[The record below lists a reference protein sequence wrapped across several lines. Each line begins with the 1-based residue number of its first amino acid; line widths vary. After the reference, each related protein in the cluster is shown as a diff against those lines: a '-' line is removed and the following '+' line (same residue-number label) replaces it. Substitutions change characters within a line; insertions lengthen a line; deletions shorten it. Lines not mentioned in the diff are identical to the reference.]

1 MFIALASGPLR
12 LCACAPQLLPAVHAR
27 IERLCEGQ
35 PGLTASFANGDRGSS
50 QGTSTYSLVQL
61 GYHVHQSH
69 RARELFILGGSGMF
83 ASIAVHH
90 VHAPPPTP
98 RPEGAD
104 SLLYHS
110 KNAAVIRCTL
120 FVPLLQVLRET
131 MGALAS
137 QMITK

>member
-1 MFIALASGPLR
+1 
-12 LCACAPQLLPAVHAR
+12 
-27 IERLCEGQ
+27 
-35 PGLTASFANGDRGSS
+35 
-50 QGTSTYSLVQL
+50 
-61 GYHVHQSH
+61 
-69 RARELFILGGSGMF
+69 MF

-90 VHAPPPTP
+90 VHAPPPPTH

-104 SLLYHS
+104 GLLYHS
-110 KNAAVIRCTL
+110 KNPAVIRCTL